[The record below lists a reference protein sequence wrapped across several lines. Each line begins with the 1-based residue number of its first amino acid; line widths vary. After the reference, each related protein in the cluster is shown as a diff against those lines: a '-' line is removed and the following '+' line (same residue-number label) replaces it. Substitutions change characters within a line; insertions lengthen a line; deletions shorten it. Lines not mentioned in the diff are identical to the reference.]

1 MNPNNINKL
10 TPNPNF
16 LKDLEK
22 IKPKVQAE
30 AQESKLF

>member
-10 TPNPNF
+10 TPNPDF

-22 IKPKVQAE
+22 IKPKV
-30 AQESKLF
+30 SPIVLYD